1 MGNSLIT
8 ISIIFISSPINLY
21 AFNLFDDFNIQ
32 YFKGN
37 SEYFSRTHENIY
49 DKTISDYQSLR
60 IIYKNVGF
68 SRSLNQLENTNP
80 KTDYKANASIEI
92 FDLLLYIPYEELS
105 LTLSKNIFVQGT
117 GSNNYGVME
126 FKEAEEWTGVM
137 SSYIISYKIK
147 IFIISIGHIENDYI
161 FTMKCEYG
169 TCEDRE
175 HFHNKTY
182 LLLYGLSF

>member
-1 MGNSLIT
+1 MRNRLIT

-68 SRSLNQLENTNP
+68 SRSLNQLENT
-80 KTDYKANASIEI
+80 KTDYKANASMEI
-92 FDLLLYIPYEELS
+92 FDLLLYIPYDELS
-105 LTLSKNIFVQGT
+105 LTLSKNIKVEGE
-117 GSNNYGVME
+117 GSNNYGSME
-126 FKEAEEWTGVM
+126 FKKAEEKRII
-137 SSYIISYKIK
+137 SSYLISYKIK
-147 IFIISIGHIENDYI
+147 IFLISIGYVSNDFI
-161 FTMKCEYG
+161 FTRKCEYEN
-169 TCEDRE
+169 CYDEY
-175 HFHNKTY
+175 FHNKTY